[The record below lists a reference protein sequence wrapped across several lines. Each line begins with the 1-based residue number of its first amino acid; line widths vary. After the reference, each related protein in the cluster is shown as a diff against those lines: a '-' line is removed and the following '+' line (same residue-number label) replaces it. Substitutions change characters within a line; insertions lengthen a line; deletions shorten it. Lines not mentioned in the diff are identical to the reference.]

1 MLRYIIKDVFTVL
14 PVILHALLLPYTRA
28 GEISL
33 GSFPVLVKILTIPYL
48 LDGDCVYMYILLLW
62 VHASDE
68 TTENVVMECV
78 AQRSLGRR
86 NSVVSF
92 V

>member
-1 MLRYIIKDVFTVL
+1 M
-14 PVILHALLLPYTRA
+14 
-28 GEISL
+28 
-33 GSFPVLVKILTIPYL
+33 KILTIPYL

-78 AQRSLGRR
+78 AQRRSLGRQ